1 MIFSHGKKKKK
12 SKHLFQKFPVVG
24 NRVVRSWWALHIL
37 QAALEFYR
45 CSTIPVL
52 SYIQP
57 DNREISFTKEA
68 DKKLL
73 PWSPEA
79 PSPPTTLQISLP
91 TDPKEKR
98 VSEGEYSVFTSFLYT
113 HLFRSK
119 ALKWLGQ
126 GEMTPTFLKQTN
138 KKETPK
144 KALQYEH
151 HSHWQSFKYLRF
163 LQNPFSLWWHIW

>member
-1 MIFSHGKKKKK
+1 MEKKKQAFIPKISSCRK
-12 SKHLFQKFPVVG
+12 QSCQKLMSFT
-24 NRVVRSWWALHIL
+24 HFL

-79 PSPPTTLQISLP
+79 PGPPTTLLISLP
-91 TDPKEKR
+91 TDPKERR

-119 ALKWLGQ
+119 A
-126 GEMTPTFLKQTN
+126 
-138 KKETPK
+138 
-144 KALQYEH
+144 
-151 HSHWQSFKYLRF
+151 FK
-163 LQNPFSLWWHIW
+163 